1 MHLNNRIDYT
11 QYHHTQ
17 SLHRLSFDQ
26 SNRLFLLSLC
36 AVFTFIL
43 VIIACLFISLLKCRL
58 LKDKLIPKA
67 HLVKSV
73 GADDSSKSSN
83 NEKKTSLLVTNCYDY
98 NDASSL
104 IMKKDLIGSGSLTN
118 DNSSLLDTINEK
130 DIYDPHRN
138 QVKLFSF
145 ITFIVQS

>member
-1 MHLNNRIDYT
+1 M
-11 QYHHTQ
+11 
-17 SLHRLSFDQ
+17 
-26 SNRLFLLSLC
+26 
-36 AVFTFIL
+36 
-43 VIIACLFISLLKCRL
+43 
-58 LKDKLIPKA
+58 KDKLIPKA